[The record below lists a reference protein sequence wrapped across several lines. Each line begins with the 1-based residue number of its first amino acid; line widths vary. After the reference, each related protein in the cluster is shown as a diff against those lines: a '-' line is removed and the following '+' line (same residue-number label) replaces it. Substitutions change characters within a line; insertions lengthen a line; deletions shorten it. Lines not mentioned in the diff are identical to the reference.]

1 MSAAEVIE
9 QIKKLSPEDH
19 RTIRSFMD
27 DLMESVG
34 EDAERTAHVLNDALV
49 SPAPVKYIPRDVFE
63 TAKKRV
69 FEENRELLA
78 RLAK

>member
-9 QIKKLSPEDH
+9 QIKKLSPED
-19 RTIRSFMD
+19 RRMIRSFVD
-27 DLMESVG
+27 DLMKSVG
-34 EDAERTAHVLNDALV
+34 ESAETTAHVLNDTLV
-49 SPAPVKYIPRDVFE
+49 SPSPVKYIPRDVFE
-63 TAKKRV
+63 AAKKRI